1 MTRPPDRRPGLRP
14 HRPLRALASL
24 IGWIFLSAF
33 VLVILF
39 AVVGLLTIPTGP

>member
-24 IGWIFLSAF
+24 IGWTLLSAA
-33 VLVILF
+33 LLLALF
-39 AVVGLLTIPTGP
+39 ALVGLLTIPTGR